1 MPMINVVDTPNPDT
15 KKFVFDQTIVKTGSK
30 EFKKS
35 DQSNIDLVNDL
46 FLIKELELVYLD
58 KNFISIKKNKVSSW
72 DDLVQDVLE
81 ALNKRIS
88 ENFNALTFEEESE
101 FTDDISKRIEEV
113 LNEKIR
119 PAVAMDGGDIR
130 LKSFKDGVAEVMLK
144 GACAG
149 CPSSTVTLKHGV
161 ERMIKHYVPEVNSVE
176 AFNINE

>member
-1 MPMINVVDTPNPDT
+1 MISVVDTPNPDT
-15 KKFVFDQTIVKTGSK
+15 KKFIFDKVIVKEGSK
-30 EFKKS
+30 EFTRNDDINLKIVKS
-35 DQSNIDLVNDL
+35 IFSVNNIDLIY
-46 FLIKELELVYLD
+46 FD
-58 KNFISIKKNKVSSW
+58 KNFISIRKAKNSDW
-72 DDLVQDVLE
+72 NDLTKELL
-81 ALNKRIS
+81 AILNQEITEDFKPLV
-88 ENFNALTFEEESE
+88 FKEESQ
-101 FTDDISKRIEEV
+101 FDDDISKRIEEV

-130 LKSFKDGVAEVMLK
+130 LKSYKDGVAEVLLK

>member
-1 MPMINVVDTPNPDT
+1 MLAILNQEITED
-15 KKFVFDQTIVKTGSK
+15 
-30 EFKKS
+30 FKP
-35 DQSNIDLVNDL
+35 
-46 FLIKELELVYLD
+46 LIFK
-58 KNFISIKKNKVSSW
+58 
-72 DDLVQDVLE
+72 
-81 ALNKRIS
+81 
-88 ENFNALTFEEESE
+88 EESQ
-101 FTDDISKRIEEV
+101 FDDDISKRIEEV

-130 LKSFKDGVAEVMLK
+130 LKSYKDGVAEVLLK

>member
-1 MPMINVVDTPNPDT
+1 MISVVDTPNPDT
-15 KKFVFDQTIVKTGSK
+15 KKFIFDKVIVEEGSK
-30 EFKKS
+30 EFTRNDDINLKIVKS
-35 DQSNIDLVNDL
+35 IFSINNIDLIY
-46 FLIKELELVYLD
+46 FD
-58 KNFISIKKNKVSSW
+58 KNFISIRKAKNSDW
-72 DDLVQDVLE
+72 DDLTKELL
-81 ALNKRIS
+81 AILNQEITEDFKPLV
-88 ENFNALTFEEESE
+88 FKEESQ
-101 FTDDISKRIEEV
+101 FDDDISKRIEEV

-130 LKSFKDGVAEVMLK
+130 LKSYKDGVAEVLLK

>member
-1 MPMINVVDTPNPDT
+1 MISVVDTPNPDT
-15 KKFVFDQTIVKTGSK
+15 KKFIFDKVIVEEGSK
-30 EFKKS
+30 EFTRNDDINLKIVKS
-35 DQSNIDLVNDL
+35 IFSVNNIDLIY
-46 FLIKELELVYLD
+46 FD
-58 KNFISIKKNKVSSW
+58 KNFISIRKAKDSDW
-72 DDLVQDVLE
+72 DDLTKELLTK
-81 ALNKRIS
+81 LNQEITEDFKPLV
-88 ENFNALTFEEESE
+88 FKEESQ
-101 FTDDISKRIEEV
+101 FDDDISKRIEEV

-130 LKSFKDGVAEVMLK
+130 LKSYKDGVAEVLLK

>member
-1 MPMINVVDTPNPDT
+1 MISVVDTPNPDT
-15 KKFVFDQTIVKTGSK
+15 KKFIFDKVIVEEGSK
-30 EFKKS
+30 EFTRNDDINLKIVKS
-35 DQSNIDLVNDL
+35 IFSVKNIDLIY
-46 FLIKELELVYLD
+46 FD
-58 KNFISIKKNKVSSW
+58 KNFISIRKAKDSDW
-72 DDLVQDVLE
+72 DDLTKELLTL
-81 ALNKRIS
+81 LNQEINEDFKPLV
-88 ENFNALTFEEESE
+88 FKEESQ
-101 FTDDISKRIEEV
+101 FDDDISKRIEEV

-130 LKSFKDGVAEVMLK
+130 LKSYKDGVAEVLLK

>member
-1 MPMINVVDTPNPDT
+1 MISVVDTPNPDT
-15 KKFVFDQTIVKTGSK
+15 KKFIFDKVIVEEGSK
-30 EFKKS
+30 EFTRNDDINLKIVKS
-35 DQSNIDLVNDL
+35 IFSVNNIDLIY
-46 FLIKELELVYLD
+46 FD
-58 KNFISIKKNKVSSW
+58 KNFISIRKAKDSDW
-72 DDLVQDVLE
+72 DDLTKELL
-81 ALNKRIS
+81 AILNQEITVDFKPLI
-88 ENFNALTFEEESE
+88 FKEESQ
-101 FTDDISKRIEEV
+101 FDDDISKRIEEV

-130 LKSFKDGVAEVMLK
+130 LKSYKDGVAEVLLK

>member
-15 KKFVFDQTIVKTGSK
+15 KKFVFEQTIVKTGSK

-58 KNFISIKKNKVSSW
+58 KNFISIKKNKDSSW
-72 DDLVQDVLE
+72 DDIVQDILE

-88 ENFNALTFEEESE
+88 ENFNALSFEEESE

-130 LKSFKDGVAEVMLK
+130 LKSFKDGIAEVMLK

-161 ERMIKHYVPEVNSVE
+161 ERMIKHYVPEVTSVE

>member
-1 MPMINVVDTPNPDT
+1 MINVVDTPNPDT

-72 DDLVQDVLE
+72 DDIVQDVLE

-161 ERMIKHYVPEVNSVE
+161 ERMIKHYVPEVTSVE

>member
-58 KNFISIKKNKVSSW
+58 KNFISIKKNKDSSW
-72 DDLVQDVLE
+72 DDIVQDILE

-88 ENFNALTFEEESE
+88 ENFNALSFEEESE

-161 ERMIKHYVPEVNSVE
+161 ERMIKHYVPEVTSVE

>member
-1 MPMINVVDTPNPDT
+1 MINVVDTPNPDT

-58 KNFISIKKNKVSSW
+58 KNFISIKKNKDSSW
-72 DDLVQDVLE
+72 DDIVQDILE

-88 ENFNALTFEEESE
+88 ENFNALSFEEESE

-161 ERMIKHYVPEVNSVE
+161 ERMIKHYVPEVTSVE

>member
-1 MPMINVVDTPNPDT
+1 MISVVDTPNPDT
-15 KKFVFDQTIVKTGSK
+15 KKFIFDKVIVEEGSK
-30 EFKKS
+30 EFTRNYDINLKIVKS
-35 DQSNIDLVNDL
+35 IFSVNNIDLIY
-46 FLIKELELVYLD
+46 FD
-58 KNFISIKKNKVSSW
+58 KNFISIRKAKDSDW
-72 DDLVQDVLE
+72 DGLTKELLATLNQEITEDFKPLVF
-81 ALNKRIS
+81 K
-88 ENFNALTFEEESE
+88 EESQ
-101 FTDDISKRIEEV
+101 FDDDISKRIEEV

-130 LKSFKDGVAEVMLK
+130 LKSYKDGVAEVLLK

>member
-1 MPMINVVDTPNPDT
+1 MISVIDTPNPDT
-15 KKFVFDQTIVKTGSK
+15 KKFVFEQTIVSSSSK

-35 DQSNIDLVNDL
+35 DNTDISFVKEL
-46 FLIKELELVYLD
+46 FLNNNLELIYLD
-58 KNFISIKKNKVSSW
+58 KNFISIKKNKDCSW
-72 DDLVQDVLE
+72 DDIIQNILDILGKNIDQ
-81 ALNKRIS
+81 
-88 ENFNALTFEEESE
+88 NFKPLSFQEESN

-113 LNEKIR
+113 LNDKIR

-161 ERMIKHYVPEVNSVE
+161 ERMIKHYVPEVTSVE
-176 AFNINE
+176 AYNINE

>member
-1 MPMINVVDTPNPDT
+1 MINVVDTPNPDT
-15 KKFVFDQTIVKTGSK
+15 KKFVFDQTIVKIGSK

-58 KNFISIKKNKVSSW
+58 KNFISIKKNKDTSW
-72 DDLVQDVLE
+72 DEIVQDILE

-88 ENFNALTFEEESE
+88 ENFNALSFEEESE

-113 LNEKIR
+113 LNDKIR

-161 ERMIKHYVPEVNSVE
+161 ERMIKHYVPEVTSVE

>member
-1 MPMINVVDTPNPDT
+1 MISVVDTPNPDT
-15 KKFVFDQTIVKTGSK
+15 KKFIFDKVIVEEGSK
-30 EFKKS
+30 EFTRNDDINLKIVKS
-35 DQSNIDLVNDL
+35 IFSVNNIDLIY
-46 FLIKELELVYLD
+46 FD
-58 KNFISIKKNKVSSW
+58 KNFISIRKAKDSNW
-72 DDLVQDVLE
+72 DDLTKELL
-81 ALNKRIS
+81 AILNQEITEDFKPLV
-88 ENFNALTFEEESE
+88 FKEESQ
-101 FTDDISKRIEEV
+101 FDDDISKRIEEV

-130 LKSFKDGVAEVMLK
+130 LKSYKDGVAEVLLK

>member
-1 MPMINVVDTPNPDT
+1 MISVIDTPNPDT
-15 KKFVFDQTIVKTGSK
+15 KKFVFEQTIASSSSK

-35 DQSNIDLVNDL
+35 DNTDISFVKEL
-46 FLIKELELVYLD
+46 FLDNSLELIYLD
-58 KNFISIKKNKVSSW
+58 KNFISIKKNKDCSW
-72 DDLVQDVLE
+72 DDIIQNILDILGKNIDQ
-81 ALNKRIS
+81 
-88 ENFNALTFEEESE
+88 NFKPLSFKEESK

-113 LNEKIR
+113 LNDKIR

-161 ERMIKHYVPEVNSVE
+161 ERMIKHYVPEVTSVE
-176 AFNINE
+176 AYNINE

>member
-1 MPMINVVDTPNPDT
+1 MISVVDTPNPDT
-15 KKFVFDQTIVKTGSK
+15 KKFIFDKVIVEEGSK
-30 EFKKS
+30 EFTRNDDINLKIVKS
-35 DQSNIDLVNDL
+35 ILSVKNVDLIY
-46 FLIKELELVYLD
+46 FD
-58 KNFISIKKNKVSSW
+58 KNFISIRKAKDSDW
-72 DDLVQDVLE
+72 DDLTKELL
-81 ALNKRIS
+81 AILNHEITEDFKPLV
-88 ENFNALTFEEESE
+88 FKEESQ
-101 FTDDISKRIEEV
+101 FDDDISKRIEEV

-130 LKSFKDGVAEVMLK
+130 LKSYKDGVAEVLLK

>member
-1 MPMINVVDTPNPDT
+1 MISVIDTPNPDT
-15 KKFVFDQTIVKTGSK
+15 KKFVFEQTIVSSSSK

-35 DQSNIDLVNDL
+35 DNTDISFVKEL
-46 FLIKELELVYLD
+46 FLNNNLELIYLD
-58 KNFISIKKNKVSSW
+58 KNFISIKKNKDCSW
-72 DDLVQDVLE
+72 DDIIQNILDILGK
-81 ALNKRIS
+81 NIDR
-88 ENFNALTFEEESE
+88 NFKPLSFKEESN

-113 LNEKIR
+113 LNDKIR

-161 ERMIKHYVPEVNSVE
+161 ERMIKHYVPEVTSVE
-176 AFNINE
+176 AYNINE